1 MSSEEPAPDSGR
13 HRQSSSHPGYRMV
26 AVGSVRVVVAAVST
40 VLLLVIGYAWYNYT
54 ALNNNEKTVAL
65 SGLGTAP
72 TSAGATGSAASA
84 AGVQHIDGTAQNI
97 LIVGLDSRA
106 GLSSAQKRL
115 LKVGQNDQTTSTD
128 TIMIVHVP
136 ANGKNAKLL
145 SIPRDTW
152 VNIDGF
158 SSFKINAAYAD
169 GYYNDGAT
177 TTAQAEVK
185 GAQLLLNTVKEL
197 TGVTIDH
204 YVEVGFEGFYDIAKA
219 IGGINVNLCQAV
231 DDTHA
236 YNVSIGGSGGSGFKM
251 SAGEH
256 HLNAVQ
262 SLEFVRQRHNI
273 PGPITDDFGRE
284 QRQRYFLSAAFKK
297 VLSAGVLLNP
307 LKFHSLINAV
317 DNAFTMSPEFNIET
331 FAEQMSDL
339 SAGNIT
345 GKTIPTTPQTID
357 GQDALAVNVQQ
368 VQKFVH
374 NYFYGPT
381 ATAKPSTSGTPS
393 SASSSTSASSTPSG
407 SPSKSDTA
415 TPSCIY

>member
-1 MSSEEPAPDSGR
+1 MSSEETAPDSGR
-13 HRQSSSHPGYRMV
+13 HRRSSGHSG
-26 AVGSVRVVVAAVST
+26 VGVFAIGSLRVVIAAIST

-54 ALNNNEKTVAL
+54 ALNNNVQTLKL
-65 SGLGTAP
+65 SGLGEATPTGTASGTAP
-72 TSAGATGSAASA
+72 
-84 AGVQHIDGTAQNI
+84 AGVQHVDGTAQNI
-97 LIVGLDSRA
+97 LIVGIDSRA
-106 GLSSAQKRL
+106 GLSSAEKRL
-115 LKVGQNDQTTSTD
+115 LKVGQNDQSTSTD

-136 ANGKNAKLL
+136 ANGKRAKLL

-158 SSFKINAAYAD
+158 SPAKINAAYAD
-169 GYYNDGAT
+169 GYYNSGAQ
-177 TTAQAEVK
+177 TTADAERL
-185 GAQLLLNTVKEL
+185 GAQKLLNTVKEL

-204 YVEVGFEGFYDIAKA
+204 YVEVGFEGFYEIAKA
-219 IGGINVNLCQAV
+219 IGGIDVDLCQSV
-231 DDTHA
+231 DDTHQH
-236 YNVSIGGSGGSGFKM
+236 NVSIGEDGGSGFVM

-317 DNAFTMSPEFNIET
+317 DNAFTISPEFNIES

-345 GKTIPTTPQTID
+345 GKTIPTTSEMID
-357 GQDALAVNVQQ
+357 GQDALAVNVAQ

-374 NYFYGPT
+374 NFFYRPAPKPT
-381 ATAKPSTSGTPS
+381 PTTSGSTS
-393 SASSSTSASSTPSG
+393 SSSSSSSSGSPSG
-407 SPSKSDTA
+407 SPSSSDST